1 MLELTKDMIVGIPK
15 VDEQHRELVKMLNAA
30 QVMGMKAFSAEETKK
45 TLDFLGNYVVKH
57 FSDEEI
63 LQRQS
68 GYPKCD
74 WHKEQHKAF
83 IGEFGKLK
91 QEFIANGASSK
102 FTLQLN
108 KAIIDWVIRHI
119 KTADTEFGKY
129 YQSKR

>member
-15 VDEQHRELVKMLNAA
+15 VDEQHRELVKMLNTA
-30 QVMGMKAFSAEETKK
+30 QSMGMKAFSADETKK

-68 GYPKCD
+68 GYPKHD

-91 QEFIANGASSK
+91 QEFTANGASSK